1 MGLKKGIGGL
11 LGFTA
16 VVGAVALAVKY
27 LVDYTDFK
35 EKASEDFH
43 DIEGD
48 SGDVK
53 EAAKRT
59 YTSLN
64 MKDKAELKEA
74 AKELAGA
81 AGKVAVDAGS
91 ITVAAGKSAADHVK
105 DTYSKYKED
114 PENAKAEV
122 IGNFKGLAKD
132 VSSKVSTKIGALG
145 DTITGFKDE
154 YKKNLEEIEAES
166 ERKKGEIAEKLS
178 ADLTEQAE
186 KHSHIVSDEES
197 DEIPEECLYS
207 AEADIDSTDDTE
219 SAELN

>member
-166 ERKKGEIAEKLS
+166 ERKKGEIAESSLRTSLRKRKS
-178 ADLTEQAE
+178 TA
-186 KHSHIVSDEES
+186 
-197 DEIPEECLYS
+197 IPFLKKRVMRYPRNACTQPRP
-207 AEADIDSTDDTE
+207 ISTV
-219 SAELN
+219 LMIPRVQN